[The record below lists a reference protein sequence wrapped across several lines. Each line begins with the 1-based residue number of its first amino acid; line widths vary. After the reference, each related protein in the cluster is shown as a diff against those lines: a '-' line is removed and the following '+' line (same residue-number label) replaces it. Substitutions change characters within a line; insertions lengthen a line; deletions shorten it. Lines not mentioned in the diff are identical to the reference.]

1 MWTEAKTI
9 SRMDY
14 LFNWTRSDMMSIF
27 LAFSTLT
34 FLGLTATWAGMLL
47 KERLD
52 SVEESHINWSE
63 TKLGKCLQF
72 LGYYFCTYFVM
83 CCLMM
88 LILVITGNTD
98 LSEDSRTTLIS
109 TMLLVSV
116 LPATYLYQ
124 RKRLWQTSTTSNT
137 WAQWVW
143 ALGDW

>member
-1 MWTEAKTI
+1 
-9 SRMDY
+9 
-14 LFNWTRSDMMSIF
+14 MMSIF

-34 FLGLTATWAGMLL
+34 FFGLTSTWAGMLL

-52 SVEESHINWSE
+52 SVEASPINWSE
-63 TKLGKCLQF
+63 SQLGKCLQF

-116 LPATYLYQ
+116 LPAGYLYKN
-124 RKRLWQTSTTSNT
+124 KRL
-137 WAQWVW
+137 
-143 ALGDW
+143 